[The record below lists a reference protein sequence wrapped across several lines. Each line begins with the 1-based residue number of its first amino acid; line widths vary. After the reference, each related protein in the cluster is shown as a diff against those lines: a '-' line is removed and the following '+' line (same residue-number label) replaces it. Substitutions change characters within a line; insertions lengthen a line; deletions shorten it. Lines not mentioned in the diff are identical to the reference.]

1 MCLRF
6 VFVLAVQV
14 PAWLRLSR
22 HRSAWKDAEILLL
35 RHQLAVLQ
43 RQTSARPRLTWT
55 DRALFA
61 ALHTLIPRSRHD
73 SLHLFITPGTILR
86 WHRDI
91 VRRRWAAKSKV
102 KRPGRPPTHRQIVRL
117 VLRMAAENE
126 HWGYRRI
133 AGELAG
139 LGIAVAPSTVW
150 EILKR
155 HGIDPPPRRAGP
167 GWAQFLR
174 SQAEAILALDLFTVD
189 LLDGTKA
196 YVLAAIEHAT
206 RRIRILGATAH
217 PGGQWSVQQARN
229 LCMDLEQASVKF
241 VLHDRDATFH
251 EGFDA
256 VFTAAGLRIVR
267 SGVRMPRMNSIME
280 RWIGGC
286 RRELLDRTL
295 IWNLP
300 HLRKI
305 LAAFERHHNDHRPH
319 MALSSSAPLKPLP
332 AAVTDLEAFQVRRHD
347 RVGGIIHEYQH
358 AALPARTTFSAR
370 TRLQLAPASVV
381 LPPELPPGP
390 AVTRRAFGR
399 CIRHGR

>member
-1 MCLRF
+1 VCLRF
-6 VFVLAVQV
+6 VFLLAVQI

-22 HRSAWKDAEILLL
+22 RPPTWKDAEILLL

-43 RQTSARPRLTWT
+43 RQTAARPKLRWT

-61 ALHTLIPRSRHD
+61 ALLTLIPRSCHGA
-73 SLHLFITPGTILR
+73 LHLFITPGTILR

-91 VRRRWAAKSKV
+91 VRRRWAAKSKP
-102 KRPGRPPTHRQIVRL
+102 KRPGRPPTHRRIVRL
-117 VLRMAAENE
+117 VLRMAADNE

-155 HGIDPPPRRAGP
+155 HDIDPAPRRSGP

-217 PGGQWSVQQARN
+217 PGGQWIVQQARN
-229 LCMDLEQASVKF
+229 LCMDLDQAGANVKF
-241 VLHDRDATFH
+241 VLHDRDAIFH
-251 EGFDA
+251 EGFDTA
-256 VFTAAGLRIVR
+256 FTAAGLRIVR
-267 SGVRMPRMNSIME
+267 SGVRVPRMNSIME

-300 HLRKI
+300 HLRRI
-305 LAAFERHHNDHRPH
+305 LAACERHHNDHRPH
-319 MALSSSAPLKPLP
+319 MALSSAAPLKPLP
-332 AAVTDLEAFQVRRHD
+332 AEITDLEAFRILRRD
-347 RVGGIIHEYQH
+347 RAGGVIHEYQH
-358 AALPARTTFSAR
+358 A
-370 TRLQLAPASVV
+370 V
-381 LPPELPPGP
+381 
-390 AVTRRAFGR
+390 
-399 CIRHGR
+399 

>member
-1 MCLRF
+1 VCLRF
-6 VFVLAVQV
+6 VFLLAVQI

-22 HRSAWKDAEILLL
+22 RPPTWKDAEILLL
-35 RHQLAVLQ
+35 RHQLAVLR
-43 RQTSARPRLTWT
+43 RQTAARPRLTWT

-61 ALHTLIPRSRHD
+61 ALLTLIPRSCHGA
-73 SLHLFITPGTILR
+73 LHAFITPGTILR

-91 VRRRWAAKSKV
+91 VRRRWAAKSKL
-102 KRPGRPPTHRQIVRL
+102 KRPGRPPTHRHIVRL
-117 VLRMAAENE
+117 VLRMAAGNE

-155 HGIDPPPRRAGP
+155 HGIDPAPRRAGP

-217 PGGQWSVQQARN
+217 PGGQWIVQQARN
-229 LCMDLEQASVKF
+229 LCMDLDQADADVKF
-241 VLHDRDATFH
+241 VLHDRDAIFH

-300 HLRKI
+300 HS
-305 LAAFERHHNDHRPH
+305 AGSWRP
-319 MALSSSAPLKPLP
+319 SSATTTTTGLIWLCPVPLRSSR
-332 AAVTDLEAFQVRRHD
+332 FQ
-347 RVGGIIHEYQH
+347 
-358 AALPARTTFSAR
+358 
-370 TRLQLAPASVV
+370 
-381 LPPELPPGP
+381 PG
-390 AVTRRAFGR
+390 
-399 CIRHGR
+399 